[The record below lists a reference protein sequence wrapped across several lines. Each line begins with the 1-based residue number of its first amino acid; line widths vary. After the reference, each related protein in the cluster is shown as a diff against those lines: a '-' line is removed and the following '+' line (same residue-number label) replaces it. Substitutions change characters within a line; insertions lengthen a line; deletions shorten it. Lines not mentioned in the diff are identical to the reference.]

1 MIAFAGPLCRCYA
14 PAAEDARALLPGVQ
28 AWRRELLQA
37 LGDRLQALDWPEDPA
52 QDGVAEDLGDAGWV
66 ALRLFAVYAERSELE
81 LPDTAPPLP
90 ELDRAFRRALDE
102 RFARSR
108 YGHLLAC
115 TAWLPGDFPLTVRA
129 PLPDGEPSELGSLA
143 VLHDQLRWLNQRTFA
158 ADADAIASWREL
170 PAARGGE
177 LLAAAR
183 RGFAA
188 LSAAVQWARAHGLPV
203 LLREKAVSPP

>member
-1 MIAFAGPLCRCYA
+1 VIAFAGPLCRCFA
-14 PAAEDARALLPGVQ
+14 LSEAAARALLPGVQ
-28 AWRRELLQA
+28 SWRRELVRA
-37 LGDRLQALDWPEDPA
+37 LGDRLPALDWPEDPA
-52 QDGVAEDLGDAGWV
+52 EAGVAEDLGDAGWA

-81 LPDTAPPLP
+81 LPDTVPPLP
-90 ELDRAFRRALDE
+90 ELDRAFRGAQEE

-115 TAWLPGDFPLTVRA
+115 TVWLPGDFPLTVRA
-129 PLPDGEPSELGSLA
+129 PLPDGEPVELGSLA

-158 ADADAIASWREL
+158 ADAGAVAAWREL
-170 PAARGGE
+170 PAPAGGE